1 MARQMFDQSMAF
13 AKHLRRAQPRD
24 IVRDAK
30 IAHASAPLRNGWVK
44 RRLLFALLV
53 ISGVIVAGIVGYF
66 LGRGAV
72 AVPTYHQLTFNRG
85 LIYSARFAVDGPS
98 IYYSAA
104 WRGQPVQI
112 YSTNPSSPESRAL
125 NFTHSAL
132 FDVSSAEMAISIRC
146 KDLFIGDCEGALA
159 GVPISGG
166 TPRQIAENV
175 DSADWTADASEMA
188 AIREVEGKFR
198 VEFPLGNLIYE
209 SSAWLDFL
217 RISPD
222 GKLAAFVEFK
232 YVDSDEGQ
240 VVIVDRTG
248 KQIARSATFT
258 SVEGVAWPP
267 GGKEVW
273 FAATAGN
280 DAWANSIQALSLTGD
295 TRILFRMPG
304 MVRLHDVS
312 RDGRVLI
319 SSDIWESGLQFRGP
333 GDAKERDLSWL
344 DGAVVTDISADGA
357 NLAFEEAGEA
367 VGANEFEVDIRGTD
381 GSSPVKLGRG
391 NNPAFSP
398 DGKWVLAAS
407 VPFSKFLIFS
417 TGSGQTKQLEAPGIQ
432 QISSLGWMPDGNQI
446 YFVGNDGEQWRV
458 YIQDLGG
465 GAPRAVTP
473 AVLPRVGAIESDL
486 VSPDGNY
493 IFARDLIGGGLI
505 YPLAGGGPTGVPGM
519 TPEDIWANW
528 SSDGKSAYVYQNMK
542 VYDLV
547 FRLDLG
553 TGERQQILQV
563 APQDAAGINGLV
575 PFRITPDG
583 KAYAYTYNRA
593 LSTLFIADGVK

>member
-1 MARQMFDQSMAF
+1 MLNTETKLGPYAELQRHRSRLFFVMVGMAG
-13 AKHLRRAQPRD
+13 L
-24 IVRDAK
+24 
-30 IAHASAPLRNGWVK
+30 
-44 RRLLFALLV
+44 
-53 ISGVIVAGIVGYF
+53 IVAGVVGYLF
-66 LGRGAV
+66 GRSAAV
-72 AVPTYHQLTFNRG
+72 SPPTFHQLTFDRG
-85 LIYSARFAVDGPS
+85 LIYSARFAVGGPS

-104 WRGQPVQI
+104 WGGQPVQI
-112 YSTNPSSPESRAL
+112 YSTDPSSPESRAL
-125 NFTHSAL
+125 NLPHSVL
-132 FDVSSAEMAISIRC
+132 FDVSSTEMAISIGC

-159 GVPISGG
+159 RVPISGG
-166 TPRQIAENV
+166 APRQIAENV

-209 SSAWLDFL
+209 SPAWLNFL
-217 RISPD
+217 RVSPD
-222 GKLAAFVEFK
+222 GKLAAFAEFK
-232 YVDSDEGQ
+232 YVDSDVGQ

-273 FAATAGN
+273 FASTSGN
-280 DAWANSIQALSLTGD
+280 DAWANSIQALSLTGKD
-295 TRILFRMPG
+295 RILLRLPG
-304 MVRLHDVS
+304 IVRLHDVS
-312 RDGRVLI
+312 RDGRLLV
-319 SSDIWESGLQFRGP
+319 SSEIWATGLEFRGP
-333 GDAKERDLSWL
+333 GDDKDRDLSWL
-344 DGAVVTDISADGA
+344 DGAVGTDISSDGA
-357 NLAFEEAGEA
+357 KLAFEEAGES

-398 DGKWVLAAS
+398 DGKWVLAGS

-486 VSPDGNY
+486 VSPDGKY

-528 SSDGKSAYVYQNMK
+528 SSDGKSAYVYQNIK

-547 FRLDLG
+547 FRLELG
-553 TGERQQILQV
+553 TGERQQIMQV
-563 APQDAAGINGLV
+563 APQDTAGVNGLV